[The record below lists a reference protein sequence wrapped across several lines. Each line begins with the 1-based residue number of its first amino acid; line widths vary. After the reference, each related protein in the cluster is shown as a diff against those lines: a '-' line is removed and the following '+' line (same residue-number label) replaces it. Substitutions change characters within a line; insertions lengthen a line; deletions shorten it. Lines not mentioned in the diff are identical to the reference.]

1 MKFRGYLTG
10 GVLALALALTGCG
23 GGNGS
28 GNTGNTG
35 GTGSTGST
43 GGTGGTGGS
52 GGAAAGTTLTVG
64 TDKAA
69 ELKFVPTTITAPAN
83 TQVSLVFNNESDSQ
97 PHNLKFQEGIQ
108 AGTADLVAAGASETI
123 QFTTPAAGDYPF
135 ICSIHPTM
143 VGTLTVQ

>member
-1 MKFRGYLTG
+1 MKLRGFLTG

-28 GNTGNTG
+28 GNTGGTGGSG
-35 GTGSTGST
+35 GTGN
-43 GGTGGTGGS
+43 TGGTGGS

-69 ELKFVPTTITAPAN
+69 ELKFEPTTITAPAN
-83 TQVSLVFNNESDSQ
+83 TQVSLVFNNESNSV

-108 AGTADLVAAGASETI
+108 AGTSDNVAAGASETI
-123 QFTTPAAGDYPF
+123 QFTTPAAGDYKY
-135 ICSIHPTM
+135 ICSIHPGM
-143 VGTLTVQ
+143 EGTLTVQ